1 MNENEHVS
9 KRMRHETYV
18 RFGIYKYTVCLQVQ
32 RPTCEHGE
40 NYNIVVF
47 FGLARVVDD
56 LGASEPDCST
66 HSHSCQSEQS
76 YRWLGAAL
84 NGGGGGGG
92 DDVCVPLTCVYATQ
106 Y

>member
-1 MNENEHVS
+1 MCVS
-9 KRMRHETYV
+9 AYISTRYACKCKDLLV
-18 RFGIYKYTVCLQVQ
+18 NTVKTIILLF
-32 RPTCEHGE
+32 
-40 NYNIVVF
+40 F
-47 FGLARVVDD
+47 FGLARVVDY